1 VLAGEP
7 IVSAMHRRDP
17 AQPVPGGI
25 SRTSG
30 VRVFVALPVAAP
42 DGAVTGAVVLS
53 RTPNSLVDTV
63 SGKRYELSV
72 LFLLLIAGGA
82 ALAAGIRGWSHE
94 LWRWLWPRL
103 RRSRVPMPDHAGT
116 REVAELS
123 DAIASMAR
131 TLQTRADYIR
141 SFAASVSHEFKTPM
155 AAIKAAAE
163 LLDDHGETI
172 SSEERR
178 HLTALVTDGVARLER
193 LVRRLVELARADM
206 MRGGNG
212 GQSVAAVAPVLE
224 RVAARFREG
233 GMTVTITGQAGSVGL
248 PEDALDAMLTS
259 ILENAAAHAPGA
271 AVQIAMET
279 VDGQARITVKDDG
292 PGIPPSHRERAF
304 EPFFTTARASGGT
317 GLGLPIVRSIASSIG
332 GSVVLAPVTAGA
344 AFVICL
350 PEVA

>member
-1 VLAGEP
+1 VTLASLRVTDRQGVIVATTGSDLGRSLAGWNEVARVLAGEP
-7 IVSAMHRRDP
+7 IFSGMQRRNP

-42 DGAVTGAVVLS
+42 GGAVAGAVVLS

-172 SSEERR
+172 PSEERR
-178 HLTALVTDGVARLER
+178 HLTALV
-193 LVRRLVELARADM
+193 
-206 MRGGNG
+206 
-212 GQSVAAVAPVLE
+212 
-224 RVAARFREG
+224 F
-233 GMTVTITGQAGSVGL
+233 
-248 PEDALDAMLTS
+248 
-259 ILENAAAHAPGA
+259 H
-271 AVQIAMET
+271 
-279 VDGQARITVKDDG
+279 
-292 PGIPPSHRERAF
+292 H
-304 EPFFTTARASGGT
+304 RASVIAPYPAPAEIISDQQQGT
-317 GLGLPIVRSIASSIG
+317 Y
-332 GSVVLAPVTAGA
+332 
-344 AFVICL
+344 
-350 PEVA
+350 